1 MVPDHRDS
9 HGSWLRGGLAS
20 WKRGLGKILFPRLD
34 VKGIRSRDES
44 RELAHAVAV
53 PGGRTL
59 TDPGIATA
67 LGLSLAAGFNA
78 WATALVFGFCARIF
92 PDLLVGHL
100 AQFFASGPILTM
112 AAALFAAEFLAE
124 KIPFLDHFWDFAHTF
139 LRPAAGAALAA
150 ACLPTHGL
158 AARAGMA
165 AAGAAVTLAAH
176 LGKAASRLTSTAAVS
191 SVMRLTLSLS
201 EDVIAV
207 SVAAV
212 AIFSPELS
220 LAVVGAVLILIVLL
234 FGRVRRAA
242 AILFFLAA
250 HPRAALRAS
259 REA

>member
-1 MVPDHRDS
+1 
-9 HGSWLRGGLAS
+9 
-20 WKRGLGKILFPRLD
+20 LD
-34 VKGIRSRDES
+34 VRKIHSDEKRDA
-44 RELAHAVAV
+44 LAFALPAAE
-53 PGGRTL
+53 GRTL
-59 TDPGIATA
+59 IDAGIATA

-78 WATALVFGFCARIF
+78 WATALVFGLCARIF
-92 PDLLVGHL
+92 PELLGGHL
-100 AQFFASGPILTM
+100 AAFFASGPILTM
-112 AAALFAAEFLAE
+112 AAVLFAAEFLAE

-150 ACLPTHGL
+150 ACLPSHGA
-158 AARAGMA
+158 AARAGA
-165 AAGAAVTLAAH
+165 ALAGAAVTLAAH
-176 LGKAASRLTSTAAVS
+176 LGKAATRLTTTAAVS
-191 SVMRLTLSLS
+191 ATMRLTLSFA

-212 AIFSPELS
+212 AIFAPELS
-220 LAVVGAVLILIVLL
+220 LAVVAAVLVLIVLL

>member
-1 MVPDHRDS
+1 M
-9 HGSWLRGGLAS
+9 
-20 WKRGLGKILFPRLD
+20 GKILFSRLD
-34 VKGIRSRDES
+34 VKGVRSRAENSD
-44 RELAHAVAV
+44 LAHAVAME
-53 PGGRTL
+53 GGRTL

-78 WATALVFGFCARIF
+78 WATALVFGLCARLF
-92 PDLLVGHL
+92 PDLLFGHL
-100 AQFFASGPILTM
+100 AGFFASGPILTM
-112 AAALFAAEFLAE
+112 AAVLFAAEFLAE

-150 ACLPTHGL
+150 ACLPTHGPV
-158 AARAGMA
+158 ARAGVA
-165 AAGAAVTLAAH
+165 VAGAAVTLAAH

-191 SVMRLTLSLS
+191 SMMRLTLSLS

-220 LAVVGAVLILIVLL
+220 LAVVGAVLVLIVLL

>member
-1 MVPDHRDS
+1 M
-9 HGSWLRGGLAS
+9 
-20 WKRGLGKILFPRLD
+20 
-34 VKGIRSRDES
+34 
-44 RELAHAVAV
+44 
-53 PGGRTL
+53 

-78 WATALVFGFCARIF
+78 WATALVFGLCARIF

-100 AQFFASGPILTM
+100 ARFFASGPILTM

-150 ACLPTHGL
+150 ACLPTHGVV
-158 AARAGMA
+158 ARAGMA

>member
-1 MVPDHRDS
+1 M
-9 HGSWLRGGLAS
+9 
-20 WKRGLGKILFPRLD
+20 
-34 VKGIRSRDES
+34 
-44 RELAHAVAV
+44 
-53 PGGRTL
+53 
-59 TDPGIATA
+59 TDAGIATA

-78 WATALVFGFCARIF
+78 WATALVFGACARIF
-92 PDLLVGHL
+92 PDLLGGSL
-100 AQFFASGPILTM
+100 ARFFASGPILTM
-112 AAALFAAEFLAE
+112 AAILFAAEFLAE

-150 ACLPTHGL
+150 ACLPSHGTAPRI
-158 AARAGMA
+158 AAA
-165 AAGAAVTLAAH
+165 AAGAVVTLAAH

-191 SVMRLTLSLS
+191 VPVRLALSFA

-212 AIFSPELS
+212 SIFSPELS

-250 HPRAALRAS
+250 HPREALRAS